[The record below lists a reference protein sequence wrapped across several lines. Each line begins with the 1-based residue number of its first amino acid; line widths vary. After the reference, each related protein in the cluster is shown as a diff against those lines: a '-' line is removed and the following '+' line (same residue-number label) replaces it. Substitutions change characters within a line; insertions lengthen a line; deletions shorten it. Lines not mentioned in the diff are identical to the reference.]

1 MDEYIKREDAI
12 KHLRG
17 ACIAKY
23 PLSFSYGI
31 FASANEIVKMPT
43 ADVAP
48 KIEVAR
54 EIFEEIEFDIANL
67 DFDREE
73 SRAIAIEGVIA
84 ALKKKYTEEK
94 T

>member
-31 FASANEIVKMPT
+31 FASADEISKLPT

-48 KIEVAR
+48 KSEVA
-54 EIFEEIEFDIANL
+54 EEIIGEVRKALLNMVLANAMVETYDL
-67 DFDREE
+67 EKFFAE
-73 SRAIAIEGVIA
+73 
-84 ALKKKYTEEK
+84 LKKKYTEEK
-94 T
+94 